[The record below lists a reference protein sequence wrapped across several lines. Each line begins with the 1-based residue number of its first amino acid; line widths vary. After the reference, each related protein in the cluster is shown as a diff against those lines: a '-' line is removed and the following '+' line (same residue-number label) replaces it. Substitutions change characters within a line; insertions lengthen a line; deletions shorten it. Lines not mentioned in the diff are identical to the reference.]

1 MMVANHQIFVPLA
14 VSIFNYDFF
23 KNLNNDFF
31 LEFCPA
37 DCNWDTETSC
47 PGFLDPKTG
56 EQSTSDTCIVAKIGD
71 CENHC
76 PMNCGENE
84 ILCPGKIDPYTGCKM
99 PDTCQPGSKLF
110 TDK

>member
-1 MMVANHQIFVPLA
+1 MIF
-14 VSIFNYDFF
+14 
-23 KNLNNDFF
+23 FF

-76 PMNCGENE
+76 PMECGENE

-110 TDK
+110 TDKY